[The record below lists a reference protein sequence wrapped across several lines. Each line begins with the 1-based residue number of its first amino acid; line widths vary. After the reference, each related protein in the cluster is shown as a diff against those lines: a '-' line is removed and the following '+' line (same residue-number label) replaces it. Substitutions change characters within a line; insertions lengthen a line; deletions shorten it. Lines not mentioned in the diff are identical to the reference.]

1 MGEREEKAVCSHRQT
16 MWMSSVALQQ
26 HLYHFI
32 PFSRT
37 HFFPLSPCSFLRFTV
52 CRLSNFIENWQV
64 DLLQSNCCTVNI
76 MSNVKVLYSVH
87 NNADGSCFDGLNEHF
102 EWNENDWKCSTTQF
116 YVSPKA
122 KRQHQCCKN
131 HTFAK
136 RFRKNM
142 ENSGKQQIRLIW
154 CELIYFYVYPTA
166 PLTFYN
172 FDASELLCV
181 GIGAVEKHN
190 LCENSQMIQQKSFD
204 LPNKK
209 TDQIYRCCYFNN
221 FRCSCV
227 CRLFPQYLQ
236 NAGFCECWI
245 SSYLWYWFGVW
256 ILTSNVFVNM

>member
-1 MGEREEKAVCSHRQT
+1 MRTIESVRLHNF
-16 MWMSSVALQQ
+16 MWARKQSANINVARITHSRSASV
-26 HLYHFI
+26 
-32 PFSRT
+32 
-37 HFFPLSPCSFLRFTV
+37 
-52 CRLSNFIENWQV
+52 
-64 DLLQSNCCTVNI
+64 
-76 MSNVKVLYSVH
+76 
-87 NNADGSCFDGLNEHF
+87 
-102 EWNENDWKCSTTQF
+102 
-116 YVSPKA
+116 
-122 KRQHQCCKN
+122 
-131 HTFAK
+131 
-136 RFRKNM
+136 KNM
-142 ENSGKQQIRLIW
+142 ETSGKQQIRLIW
-154 CELIYFYVYPTA
+154 CELIYVYVYPTA

-181 GIGAVEKHN
+181 GIGAVEKNN

-245 SSYLWYWFGVW
+245 SAYLWYWFGVR

>member
-1 MGEREEKAVCSHRQT
+1 MNAQLMGEREEKAVCSHRQT

-136 RFRKNM
+136 RFRK
-142 ENSGKQQIRLIW
+142 EHGK
-154 CELIYFYVYPTA
+154 
-166 PLTFYN
+166 
-172 FDASELLCV
+172 
-181 GIGAVEKHN
+181 
-190 LCENSQMIQQKSFD
+190 
-204 LPNKK
+204 
-209 TDQIYRCCYFNN
+209 
-221 FRCSCV
+221 
-227 CRLFPQYLQ
+227 
-236 NAGFCECWI
+236 
-245 SSYLWYWFGVW
+245 
-256 ILTSNVFVNM
+256 